1 MISGGDDGGSEE
13 AATDSPRG
21 TAASGGGGEAH
32 PVSNAIP
39 RAMPRGARS
48 KLLFMGLNG
57 CDCPFSSL
65 RLSNAGSVGDLF

>member
-1 MISGGDDGGSEE
+1 
-13 AATDSPRG
+13 
-21 TAASGGGGEAH
+21 
-32 PVSNAIP
+32 VSNAIP